1 MLREKR
7 RIAFFGGTFDP
18 FHCGH
23 LEMARAAVSALRLH
37 QLNFV
42 PALQS
47 PLKSQAPLAP
57 AADRLAM
64 LRLGIGREGP
74 FGIWEAELS
83 RPAPSYTLHSVQH
96 IERVYPNCHLFW
108 IIGADQL
115 ADLPRWHGIAE
126 LVRRIG
132 FIVLR
137 RPGHEL
143 AWPGLPGLIV
153 YLVDNPL
160 NPISAT
166 EVRERVRAGLP
177 LDGWVPPAVA
187 AYIAA
192 HGLYR

>member
-7 RIAFFGGTFDP
+7 RIAFFGGSFDP

-23 LEMARAAVSALRLH
+23 LEMARAAASALRLH

-42 PALQS
+42 PARQN
-47 PLKSQAPLAP
+47 PLKPDAPVAST
-57 AADRLAM
+57 ADRLAM
-64 LRLGIGREGP
+64 LRLGVDREP
-74 FGIWEAELS
+74 RFDIWEAELG
-83 RPAPSYTLHSVQH
+83 RPGPSYTLHSVQH

-115 ADLPRWHGIAE
+115 ADLPRWHGSAE

-143 AWPGLPGLIV
+143 VWPGLPGLTT

-160 NPISAT
+160 NPASAT
-166 EVRERVRAGLP
+166 EARERARAGQP
-177 LDGWVPPAVA
+177 LDGLVPPAVA
-187 AYIAA
+187 AYIQA